1 MKNKISRGLLLLMA
15 IAAGATVANNYY
27 CQPILLVIAND
38 LKISVDQVGYM
49 PLLSQV
55 GYGLGLF
62 LLVPLGDKVNRKGLI
77 FLLMM
82 SLSGIL
88 LLMFFSKTALPLM
101 IGSFF
106 IGCLSV
112 SAQVVVPMASR
123 IDPANKDKTVSV
135 LLLGMLVGILM
146 SRILSGYLAQWV
158 GWRYVYLF
166 SALLILLVG
175 LLLQWKLPV
184 LKEDFSG
191 SYSHLLGST
200 IHQFFEF
207 PLLRRTALLGALTFG
222 IFCSFWTT
230 LTFHLSGAPF
240 YFHSGTIGLLGLVS
254 IIGGLLAGPFC
265 RRIEKFGSKLMV
277 LFWSM
282 LILLTT
288 VLLVK
293 LFADSIFIF
302 ILAAVLLSMAMQ
314 SIHVTNIARIFS
326 LAPEA
331 VSRINTVY
339 LVCYFIGGA
348 TGTFVGVQCWKYGG
362 WPWVGL
368 QMIFFASLALLLIL
382 GSEYRRRIVKFF
394 IFRKKR
400 E

>member
-1 MKNKISRGLLLLMA
+1 MDNKISHGLLLLMA
-15 IAAGATVANNYY
+15 IAGGATVANNYY
-27 CQPILLVIAND
+27 CQPILLVVADD
-38 LKISVDQVGYM
+38 LKISVDKVGYM
-49 PLLSQV
+49 PLLSQL

-82 SLSGIL
+82 SLSGVL
-88 LLMFFSKTALPLM
+88 LLMFLSKTALPLM

-123 IDPANKDKTVSV
+123 IDPENKDKTVSV

-166 SALLILLVG
+166 SALLILLLG
-175 LLLQWKLPV
+175 FLLQWKLPI
-184 LKEDFSG
+184 LKQDFSG
-191 SYSHLLGST
+191 NYSHLLGST
-200 IHQFFEF
+200 LRQFTEF
-207 PLLRRTALLGALTFG
+207 PLLRRTALLGALSFG

-240 YFHSGTIGLLGLVS
+240 YYNSGTIGLLGIVS
-254 IIGGLLAGPFC
+254 IIGGLLARPFC
-265 RRIEKFGSKLMV
+265 RYIEKSGSKLMV
-277 LFWSM
+277 LFWSV
-282 LILLTT
+282 LILLAT
-288 VLLVK
+288 VILVK
-293 LFADSIFIF
+293 LFADTIFIF
-302 ILAAVLLSMAMQ
+302 ILAAILLSMTMQ

-326 LAPEA
+326 LNPEA

-339 LVCYFIGGA
+339 LVSYFTGGA
-348 TGTFVGVQCWKYGG
+348 SGTFVGVQCWKYGG
-362 WPWVGL
+362 WPLVAL
-368 QMIFFASLALLLIL
+368 QMILFASLALLLIL

-394 IFRKKR
+394 ILRKKLK
-400 E
+400 